1 MKIYPVIMCGG
12 SGTRLWPASRP
23 SRPKQF
29 IPLAGNRS
37 LFQETV
43 LRVAPLA
50 DEGGRLVVV
59 AGVSH
64 RPWIVEQLEEIG
76 VEAHVLLEPEARD
89 SAAAMAA
96 AAAWTAREDEAGI
109 NAFVASDHH
118 IPDHAAFQKA
128 VRAAAVSAAEGRVV
142 TLGVAPTEASPAY
155 GYIKPSGAGL
165 SEVDRFIE
173 KPDAATAA
181 EYIKA
186 GYLWNSGNFV
196 VSARTLLSE
205 LQTHAPSVESAVRAA
220 LPTGACAPVGP
231 AVEVLGEA
239 FVHAPKISI
248 DYALME
254 KTRLA
259 SVLEVHFRWS
269 DLGAWDAI
277 EASGEGD
284 TGLHIFE
291 DAEGCLARAADGMV
305 VAALGVRNLAIIA
318 ERDAVLVCD
327 LARAQDVKR
336 VVERLKIGSPQH
348 LDFARTP
355 PEGLQ
360 AGGRRFAD
368 WLRLRALPT
377 WATLGQAD
385 NGLFAELI
393 SLDGRPVETSHRARV
408 QARQIYVYAQA
419 GRLGWQGPWRR
430 CVDEGV
436 SALIRDYLRDD
447 GLCRTLLAADGS
459 PLDETT
465 MVYDQAFVM
474 FALATA
480 KAAGCA
486 EPSLEARAIA
496 IRDHLVSRSLPNG
509 AVIEGGDDPYQSNCH
524 MHLLE
529 ACLAWE
535 EAGGDAGW
543 TALADQ
549 ITTLARSTFIDAEGG
564 FLREFFGEDWKPAD
578 GEAGRLVEPGH
589 QFEWAWLM
597 ARYARLRSD
606 PGALEVAKTL
616 FHHGARGVSER
627 LAVAVDAMNEDGS
640 IRSQRARLWPQTE
653 WLKAAL
659 ILAELTTDGP
669 RQAYLEAAAAAQR
682 GLWFYLSADGLWHD
696 KRLPDRSFIEEPA
709 PASSFYHI
717 MAAFRQL
724 SDTAGSKAI
733 DALAPVDL
741 Q

>member
-50 DEGGRLVVV
+50 ASGGRLIVV

-76 VEAHVLLEPEARD
+76 VQAQVLLEPEARD

-96 AAAWTAREDEAGI
+96 AALWTEREDADGI

-118 IPDHAAFQKA
+118 IPDHAAFQDA
-128 VRAAAVSAAEGRVV
+128 VRSGAVGAAEGRVV
-142 TLGVAPTEASPAY
+142 TLGVSPSDASSAY
-155 GYIKPSGAGL
+155 GYIKPSGRGL
-165 SEVDRFIE
+165 SAVDRFVE

-181 EYIKA
+181 EYIKS

-196 VSARTLLSE
+196 VAAKVLLSE
-205 LQTHAPSVESAVRAA
+205 LGAHAPTVEIAVRAA
-220 LPTGACAPVGP
+220 LPAHGGSD
-231 AVEVLGEA
+231 VEVLTEA
-239 FVHAPKISI
+239 FTSAPKISI

-259 SVLEVHFRWS
+259 SVLEVQFSWS

-277 EASGEGD
+277 AASGEGD
-284 TGLHIFE
+284 TGLHLFE
-291 DAEGCLARAADGMV
+291 DAEGCLARASDGIV

-318 ERDAVLVCD
+318 EKDAVLVCD
-327 LARAQDVKR
+327 LSRAQDVKR
-336 VVERLKIGSPQH
+336 IVERLKIASPQH
-348 LDFARTP
+348 LDFVRP
-355 PEGLQ
+355 VPETLA

-377 WATLGQAD
+377 WATLGQSAD
-385 NGLFAELI
+385 GVFAEVI
-393 SLDGRPVETSHRARV
+393 SLDGRSVNTPRRARV
-408 QARQIYVYAQA
+408 QARQIYVFAQA
-419 GRLGWQGPWRR
+419 GQLGWAGPWRR
-430 CVDEGV
+430 CVDDGV
-436 SALIRDYLRDD
+436 TRLIADYLRED
-447 GLCRTLLAADGS
+447 GLCRALLAADGT
-459 PLDETT
+459 PLDETA

-474 FALATA
+474 FAFAMA

-486 EPSLEARAIA
+486 EPTLESRAVTIREHLRARA
-496 IRDHLVSRSLPNG
+496 LPNG
-509 AVIEGGDDPYQSNCH
+509 AVVEGGDDRWQSNCH

-529 ACLAWE
+529 SCLAWE
-535 EAGGDAGW
+535 EIGGDAGW
-543 TALADQ
+543 SELADQ
-549 ITTLARSTFIDAEGG
+549 ITALARSTFIDVEGG
-564 FLREFFGEDWKPAD
+564 FLREFFGADWAPAP

-589 QFEWAWLM
+589 QFEWAWLF
-597 ARYARLRSD
+597 ARYARARGDAS
-606 PGALEVAKTL
+606 ALDVARNL
-616 FHHGARGVSER
+616 YIHGLKGVSEF
-627 LAVAVDAMNEDGS
+627 LGVAVDAMNEDGS
-640 IRSQRARLWPQTE
+640 IRSRRARLWPQTE

-659 ILAELTTDGP
+659 ILTELSQDGE
-669 RQAYLEAAAAAQR
+669 RQAYLESAAAAQR
-682 GLWFYLSADGLWHD
+682 GLWFYLTEEGLWRD
-696 KRLPDRSFIEEPA
+696 KRLPDGTFIDEPA

-717 MAAFRQL
+717 IAAFGQL
-724 SDTAGSKAI
+724 ARTVSAI
-733 DALAPVDL
+733 DVGAMGVLDL
-741 Q
+741 H